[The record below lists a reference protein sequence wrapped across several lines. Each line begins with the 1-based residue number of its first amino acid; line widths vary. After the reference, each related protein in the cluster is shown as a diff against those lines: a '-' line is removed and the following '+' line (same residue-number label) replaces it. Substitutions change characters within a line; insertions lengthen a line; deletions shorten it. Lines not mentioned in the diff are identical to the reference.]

1 MKRLPLIL
9 LISVCAC
16 FALASCRRSDGV
28 THLQLWN
35 QMLPED
41 RALLESLVKAYE
53 AARESVSV
61 EVIYKET
68 EELRSSFQTASL
80 AGLGPDLIFGP
91 SDQIGPFATMGFV
104 RPLEVSEEVSSINV
118 GELDERLDEL
128 VQQGIAKQV
137 ENKFVVDVR
146 KLGFEKVLGGGR
158 VTHPLEVTAGK
169 FSEQAKRKLEEAGGK
184 AVEG

>member
-1 MKRLPLIL
+1 MGRGSAKRGRGSGEKGGKGLSGGHKQKWPHIL
-9 LISVCAC
+9 KY
-16 FALASCRRSDGV
+16 
-28 THLQLWN
+28 
-35 QMLPED
+35 MPEH
-41 RALLESLVKAYE
+41 
-53 AARESVSV
+53 
-61 EVIYKET
+61 
-68 EELRSSFQTASL
+68 
-80 AGLGPDLIFGP
+80 FGKH
-91 SDQIGPFATMGFV
+91 GFV
-104 RPLEVSEEVSSINV
+104 RPPEVSEEISSINV